1 MAKILPIFI
10 FLLLQRYENQF
21 VFENLLIFVD
31 KTGLISLIFI
41 KQYDRLR
48 LNIGFIKFKQIKCTS
63 ASVFQRNDYLCHSK
77 KTILFIYK
85 QFIFK
90 TITLMLNWFECKIKY
105 EKTVEEGKIVKV
117 NETYLVDAL
126 SFTEAETRINEE
138 MKPFISGEFI
148 VSNIRR
154 ARINELFTNENGD
167 KWYRSKVYFISL
179 DEEKGIEKRTACT
192 MMVQANNVKEAWDGL
207 QEGMK
212 GTMSDYEIAAISE
225 TTILDVYPF
234 AATKE

>member
-1 MAKILPIFI
+1 
-10 FLLLQRYENQF
+10 
-21 VFENLLIFVD
+21 
-31 KTGLISLIFI
+31 
-41 KQYDRLR
+41 
-48 LNIGFIKFKQIKCTS
+48 
-63 ASVFQRNDYLCHSK
+63 
-77 KTILFIYK
+77 
-85 QFIFK
+85 
-90 TITLMLNWFECKIKY
+90 MLNWFECKIKY

-126 SFTEAETRINEE
+126 SFTEAEARINTE

-154 ARINELFTNENGD
+154 ARINELFSNENGD
-167 KWYRSKVYFISL
+167 KWYRSKVYFISM

-212 GTMSDYEIAAISE
+212 GSMADYEVASIVE
-225 TTILDVYPF
+225 TQIMDVYPF
-234 AATKE
+234 APTQQ